1 MKKIHLLIG
10 GAGFI
15 GNSLIKS
22 LLEEGFIV
30 RCVDDD
36 TSENFDFTVK
46 RFSEFKNVKFLKG
59 DINAEESLN
68 WVISETKDCEVT
80 IWHLAAN
87 SDIQSGSLSPNLD
100 AQKTFMTSVSV
111 CNLMDLVNVTNVN
124 FASTSAVYGELI
136 DEESFFENSMTKPI
150 SFYGVAKL
158 SSERFL
164 EIKANSKQIPL
175 LIFRFA
181 NIVGA
186 PATHGVL
193 FDFIT
198 RLKESPQI
206 LKVLGDGNQTKSYLH
221 VDSLVKMMLSLS
233 TESHFGTFNLGPG
246 DSGISVREIAEN
258 LVSHVAFPIEIEFGT
273 TKRGWEG
280 DAVRVLMSTNKY
292 EQTIS
297 KAPLSSAESIHAA
310 IHEISGQLNL
320 AIACPESVLQ
330 SG

>member
-1 MKKIHLLIG
+1 MKKVHVLIG

-15 GNSLIKS
+15 GNSLIKT
-22 LLEEGFIV
+22 LLEAGLDV

-36 TSENFDFTVK
+36 TSQNFDFTAN
-46 RFSEFKNVKFLKG
+46 RFGEFKNLKFFKG
-59 DINAEESLN
+59 DINSEASLN
-68 WVISETKDCEVT
+68 WLISETKDREV
-80 IWHLAAN
+80 ILWHLAAN

-111 CNLMDLVNVTNVN
+111 CKLMDLLNVTNVN

-136 DEESFFENSMTKPI
+136 DQEIFCEDSNTRPI
-150 SFYGVAKL
+150 SYYGVAKL

-164 EIKANSKQIPL
+164 EIKAESKRIPL

-193 FDFIT
+193 YDLIN
-198 RLKESPQI
+198 RIKENPQK
-206 LKVLGDGNQTKSYLH
+206 LQVLGDGNQTKSYMH
-221 VDSLVKMMLSLS
+221 VDSLVKMMLNLLS
-233 TESHFGTFNLGPG
+233 VNQVGIFNLGPG
-246 DSGISVREIAEN
+246 DSGISVREIAET
-258 LVSHVAFPIEIEFGT
+258 LVSHLVYPIEIEFGLT
-273 TKRGWEG
+273 QRGWDG

-292 EQTIS
+292 EETIS
-297 KAPLSSAESIHAA
+297 KETLSSSESIHAA
-310 IHEISGQLNL
+310 IHEISSQLNL
-320 AIACPESVLQ
+320 SIVCPESALQ

>member
-1 MKKIHLLIG
+1 MNKIHVLIG
-10 GAGFI
+10 GSGFI
-15 GNSLIKS
+15 GNSLIKN
-22 LLEEGFIV
+22 LLEAGFEV

-36 TSENFDFTVK
+36 TSQNFNFTAK
-46 RFSEFKNVKFLKG
+46 RYGDNKNVKFFRG
-59 DINAEESLN
+59 DINSETSLN
-68 WVISETKDCEVT
+68 WVISETKGRKVI

-100 AQKTFMTSVSV
+100 AQKTFMTTVSV
-111 CNLMDLVNVTNVN
+111 CNLMDLIDVTNVN

-136 DEESFFENSMTKPI
+136 DQDIFSENSKTKPI

-158 SSERFL
+158 ASERFL
-164 EIKANSKQIPL
+164 EIKADSKLIPL

-193 FDFIT
+193 FDFIN
-198 RLKESPQI
+198 RIKASPHK

-221 VDSLVKMMLSLS
+221 VDSLVEMMLNLLS
-233 TESHFGTFNLGPG
+233 DNQVGTFNLGPG

-258 LVSHVAFPIEIEFGT
+258 LVNHLVNPMEIEFGS

-280 DAVRVLMSTNKY
+280 DAIRVLMSTNKY
-292 EQTIS
+292 EKIIS
-297 KAPLSSAESIHAA
+297 KAPLSSAASIHTA
-310 IHEISGQLNL
+310 IHEISEQLNL
-320 AIACPESVLQ
+320 NIVCPESAVQ
-330 SG
+330 